1 MIIDMHA
8 HIYKEKIAQKAANSI
23 GGFYGIAARCQGTTE
38 ELLRLGKK
46 AGIDRFLVS
55 SVATYPEQVKKINE
69 FLFEE
74 AAAHPELIAFA
85 TLHPLMED
93 METELDRLE
102 KMNFKGIKLHPDFQ
116 EFYADSEEA
125 MAMYEKIGE
134 RFSVLLHA
142 GDKNRDWS
150 QPERIARVAAAMPHM
165 TFIAAHLGGY
175 SVWEDGSALR
185 GMKNVYVDTSSSLCF
200 LKPEEAV
207 RMIREHGVER
217 VFFGT
222 DYPLWEPGEELA
234 LFNALPL
241 TEEERELI
249 LHKNAE
255 AFIG

>member
-55 SVATYPEQVKKINE
+55 SVATYPEQVKKIND

-102 KMNFKGIKLHPDFQ
+102 KMNFKGIKLHPDYQ
-116 EFYADSEEA
+116 ETFFNDIKYKRILAFASELGLIVSVHAGFDPGYPECVHCTPKMAREVIEEA
-125 MAMYEKIGE
+125 RPEKL
-134 RFSVLLHA
+134 VLPGQDLV
-142 GDKNRDWS
+142 
-150 QPERIARVAAAMPHM
+150 QAAAAVPLGGEAHP
-165 TFIAAHLGGY
+165 AAHQRGDLLMAQLAPAPAGRHALAVVHIVEAAEGFH
-175 SVWEDGSALR
+175 DGPFPA
-185 GMKNVYVDTSSSLCF
+185 
-200 LKPEEAV
+200 
-207 RMIREHGVER
+207 HGVNST
-217 VFFGT
+217 VG
-222 DYPLWEPGEELA
+222 LLA
-234 LFNALPL
+234 RTPS
-241 TEEERELI
+241 
-249 LHKNAE
+249 K
-255 AFIG
+255 

>member
-1 MIIDMHA
+1 
-8 HIYKEKIAQKAANSI
+8 
-23 GGFYGIAARCQGTTE
+23 
-38 ELLRLGKK
+38 
-46 AGIDRFLVS
+46 
-55 SVATYPEQVKKINE
+55 
-69 FLFEE
+69 
-74 AAAHPELIAFA
+74 
-85 TLHPLMED
+85 
-93 METELDRLE
+93 
-102 KMNFKGIKLHPDFQ
+102 
-116 EFYADSEEA
+116 
-125 MAMYEKIGE
+125 
-134 RFSVLLHA
+134 
-142 GDKNRDWS
+142 
-150 QPERIARVAAAMPHM
+150 M

-222 DYPLWEPGEELA
+222 DYPLWEPGEELG